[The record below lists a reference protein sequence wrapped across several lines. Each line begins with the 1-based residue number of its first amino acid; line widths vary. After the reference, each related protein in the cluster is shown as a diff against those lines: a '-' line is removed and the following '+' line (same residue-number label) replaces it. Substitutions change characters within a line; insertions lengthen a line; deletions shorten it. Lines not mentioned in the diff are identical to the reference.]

1 MKLKLLLYFLFL
13 LNTFI
18 NFSQTN
24 EIQFNHIST
33 SDGLS
38 QSSVLA
44 IHQDKLGQMWFG
56 TRDGLNKYD
65 GNSFTIYRN
74 NFEDKNSISNN
85 DILSILEDSEGFIW
99 IGTYNGLNKYD
110 PKKDTFT
117 NYFHNNKNNSLSNNT
132 IWTLKEINTNEIWIG
147 TSNGLSIYSKKTD
160 SFITILN
167 EETNKKSLAGNQIT
181 SILKT
186 KNNSIYVGTTAGLS
200 KAIRRKNGEFTFYNY
215 TNFKEN
221 ENPIY
226 VQDLLEDSNQNLII
240 ATKNEGLLSLKL
252 TNNTMSNFLSDEHQQ
267 RISND
272 IRKLLFDDKN
282 QLWIGTY
289 NGLHIL
295 KNKEILIDLKNDIND
310 SKSLSKNSIKSILK
324 DKKGSIWVGTYY
336 GGLNIW
342 DETNINFINFSD
354 ENNSKKLSYNV
365 ISAIEK
371 YKNLLLFATEG
382 KGINIFDTNTN
393 KITYL
398 DKTNNSF
405 LIDNNIK
412 SLFVHDHLLWIGTF
426 NNGISLYDLETNTF
440 NTNQDT
446 KEIRD
451 YLSKMAVYAI
461 KKDKDNNFW
470 FGTFGLGVVKYNA
483 VNKQITAFEN
493 NEADNNSL
501 SNNLVRAVYIDSKN
515 NVWVSTQRGL
525 NKITA
530 NNKIVRYFYDSKVQY
545 GEDISAIFE
554 NKNNVIWVGTKANG
568 LYKLQDSVFIKS
580 PILGKKGFITNIHSI
595 LEGTKN
601 NLWISTN
608 EGIINYSIETK
619 KSTIYNQKDGLISN
633 EFNDNASLKIGN
645 SQFYFGGPN
654 GITSFNT
661 NNFASNLFAP
671 QVLIT
676 DFKIKNKSVNVTT
689 DSTILENTIGFTN
702 KILLSYKEGNFSI
715 QFAIPNF
722 INSKNNS
729 YQYRLKGLEK
739 DWIYTTENTAFY
751 TIQNPGEY
759 VFEVKGANND
769 GIWNQK
775 PTTLNIHVKPAPWL
789 SWWAYFAYFII
800 IAFSLYFLISILK
813 SRTRLK
819 HQLDLEQLEN
829 EKIEENNKAK
839 LDFFTN
845 ISHEFRTPLTLILGP
860 LQKILTDYKGSSKMY
875 KKLLVVDNSA
885 KHLLQL
891 INRLMDFRKLENNL
905 FLLEAA
911 EGNIVKFLKEI
922 FLSFTEFAKDGDYE
936 FHFHTTEDE
945 ILVYYDRY
953 KLERVFYNLI
963 SNAFRYTPKNGAI
976 NIRIKQENNTII
988 ISVED
993 SGVGISS
1000 ENKEKIFDRF
1010 FEVSTNNKP
1019 DNDYN
1024 KGTGIGLSIAKN
1036 IVLLHKGT
1044 LDVKNNK
1051 NNIGSIF
1058 NVILPLGKVHL
1069 NEDEIIKDFKFS
1081 DDVSQYITQLNEPVI
1096 ILEDELADKINDG
1109 DKDIILLVED
1119 NKPLRKFMKDI
1130 LKQNYNILEAENGK
1144 IALNMA
1150 IKYTPNLIVSDV
1162 IMPIMVGTELCSEI
1176 KKNIK
1181 TSHIPIILLTSRSSL
1196 IYKLEG
1202 LESGADDYISKPFNV
1217 DEFKIRIKNLLDT
1230 TNRLKEKFSSI
1241 DLITQSEVVISS
1253 LDEKLYKKALEIV
1266 EANISNEEFDIPYF
1280 CSEIGISRTML
1291 FVKIKAWSNF
1301 TPNDFIQHFRM
1312 KRAAELLEQGK
1323 INISEISYKVGF
1335 KNPKYF
1341 SKCFFKKFGETPSQ
1355 YAKKFSEF

>member
-1 MKLKLLLYFLFL
+1 MKLKPFLCFLFL

-18 NFSQTN
+18 DFSQTN

-85 DILSILEDSEGFIW
+85 DILSILEDTDGFIW

-117 NYFHNNKNNSLSNNT
+117 NYFHSTKKNSLSNNT
-132 IWTLKEINTNEIWIG
+132 IWSLKQINPNEIWIG
-147 TSNGLSIYSKKTD
+147 TSDGLSIYNKKTD
-160 SFITILN
+160 SFISILHN
-167 EETNKKSLAGNQIT
+167 DTNKKSLAGNQIT
-181 SILKT
+181 SIFKT
-186 KNNSIYVGTTAGLS
+186 KNNSIYIGTTEGLS
-200 KAIRRKNGEFTFYNY
+200 KLIRRKNDEFTFYNY
-215 TNFKEN
+215 INYNKN

-226 VQDLLEDSNQNLII
+226 VQDLLEDSNQNLLI
-240 ATKNEGLLSLKL
+240 ATKNKGLLSLKSKK
-252 TNNTMSNFLSDEHQQ
+252 NTVSNFLSEVHQQ
-267 RISND
+267 NISND
-272 IRKLLFDDKN
+272 VRTLLFDDKN

-289 NGLHIL
+289 NGLNIL
-295 KNKEILIDLKNDIND
+295 KDNKILIDLKNEINN

-342 DETNINFINFSD
+342 DETNINFINFSE

-365 ISAIEK
+365 VSAIEK

-382 KGINIFDTNTN
+382 KGVTIFDPKTNAV
-393 KITYL
+393 TYL
-398 DKTNNSF
+398 DKTNNPL
-405 LIDNNIK
+405 LIDNNVK
-412 SLFVHDHLLWIGTF
+412 SLFVNDHLLWIGTF
-426 NNGISLYDLETNTF
+426 NNGISIYNLKTRLFQTTK
-440 NTNQDT
+440 DT
-446 KEIRD
+446 KEICD
-451 YLSKMAVYAI
+451 YLSKTAVYSI
-461 KKDKDNNFW
+461 KKDKEHNFW
-470 FGTFGLGVVKYNA
+470 FGTFGLGVVKYNS
-483 VNKQITAFEN
+483 VTKQITAFKN
-493 NEADNNSL
+493 NEKDNNSL

-515 NVWVSTQRGL
+515 NVWASTQRGL

-530 NNKIVRYFYDSKVQY
+530 SNKIVRYFYDSNIQS

-554 NKNNVIWVGTKANG
+554 DKNKTIWVGTKANG
-568 LYKLQDSVFIKS
+568 LYKLENSVFIKS
-580 PILGKKGFITNIHSI
+580 SILGKNGYITHIHSI

-608 EGIINYSIETK
+608 EGIINYNILTK
-619 KSTIYNQKDGLISN
+619 KNTIYNQKDGLISN

-661 NNFASNLFAP
+661 SNFRSNLYVP

-676 DFKIKNKSVNVTT
+676 DFKIKNKSVKVTT
-689 DSTILENTIGFTN
+689 DSKILDNTIGFTN
-702 KILLSYKEGNFSI
+702 KIFLTHKEGNFSI

-722 INSKNNS
+722 INSKNNA

-739 DWIYTTENTAFY
+739 DWIYTTENTVFY

-759 VFEVKGANND
+759 IFEVKGANNN
-769 GIWNQK
+769 GLWNQK
-775 PTTLNIHVKPAPWL
+775 PTTLSIHVHPAPWL
-789 SWWAYFAYFII
+789 SWYAYFAYFTI
-800 IAFSLYFLISILK
+800 IAFALYFLITTLK
-813 SRTRLK
+813 SKTRLK

-839 LDFFTN
+839 LEFFTN

-860 LQKILTDYKGSSKMY
+860 LQTILTDYKGSSKMY
-875 KKLLVVDNSA
+875 KKLLVVENSA

-905 FLLEAA
+905 FSLEAA

-936 FHFHTTEDE
+936 YHFHTTEDE

-993 SGVGISS
+993 SGAGISP

-1010 FEVSTNNKP
+1010 FEIATNNKP
-1019 DNDYN
+1019 DKDYN

-1036 IVLLHKGT
+1036 IVTLHKGT
-1044 LDVKNNK
+1044 LEVKNNK

-1058 NVILPLGKVHL
+1058 NVTLPLGRAHL
-1069 NEDEIIKDFKFS
+1069 QEDEIIKDFKFS
-1081 DDVSQYITQLNEPVI
+1081 DDVSQYITQLHEPVI
-1096 ILEDELADKINDG
+1096 IIEDELTDKVNDQN
-1109 DKDIILLVED
+1109 KDTILLVED

-1144 IALNMA
+1144 VALNMA
-1150 IKYTPNLIVSDV
+1150 IKYAPSLIVSDV
-1162 IMPIMVGTELCSEI
+1162 IMPMMVGTELCSEI

-1181 TSHIPIILLTSRSSL
+1181 TSHIPFILLTSRSSL

-1241 DLITQSEVVISS
+1241 DLVTQSEVVISS

-1341 SKCFFKKFGETPSQ
+1341 SKCFFKKFGETPSE